1 MSTTTATARRQQ
13 ERWREIVCDPALR
26 DLPYK
31 VETNAQGQIIVSPH
45 KNTHSFLQEAVQNL
59 LNKHAP
65 EGFCPPEFAIVTPQG
80 VKTPDVVWVSP
91 DRRDEMEA
99 TGDPTTLAPELC
111 VEVMSETNTE
121 EEMQTKRTLY
131 RDAGAEE
138 VWIVAPDG
146 TVRFFGADERGRSSI
161 APDFPTHIST

>member
-1 MSTTTATARRQQ
+1 MSTTTAAAERQQ
-13 ERWREIVCDPALR
+13 ERWRDIVRDPALR

-45 KNTHSFLQEAVQNL
+45 QNVHSFLQASVRDRLQE
-59 LNKHAP
+59 HAP
-65 EGFCPPEFAIVTPQG
+65 PGIVVPEFALATEQG
-80 VKTPDVVWVSP
+80 VKVPDMIWTSNE
-91 DRRDEMEA
+91 RRAEMEA
-99 TGDPTTLAPELC
+99 TGDPTILAPELC

-121 EEMQTKRTLY
+121 EEMQTKRALY

-146 TVRFFGADERGRSSI
+146 TVRFFGADERERSSI